1 MVVALSLSASYES
14 DAMFGG
20 VIGSVNG
27 LSQERM
33 SSKSY
38 VKGAAEYISCSS
50 WLVSVLREVTSIS
63 LEEALRY

>member
-1 MVVALSLSASYES
+1 MVVALTLSASSES

-20 VIGSVNG
+20 IIGSVNG

-38 VKGAAEYISCSS
+38 VKGAAE
-50 WLVSVLREVTSIS
+50 
-63 LEEALRY
+63 